1 MTDLQTAVDQLHAV
15 PLEDFVAERKR
26 LAKELRSGGDRDAA
40 AELAKLPKPSAP
52 AWALNHVA
60 REEPAAVADW
70 LEATGALRDASAHAD
85 RSSGDALRAAMA
97 AHRDATR
104 QLLATVRNRARP
116 NGRPLTEPMLDRVRD
131 LLQAATAD
139 EARAELL
146 RAGRAVEGDEDA
158 ALPDGEA
165 EDGAGKDGTET
176 GRSAKDRTE
185 TGRSAK
191 GRTETGRSSKDHTET
206 GRSSKDRSSKD
217 RTETGRSSK
226 DRSSKDRSSKDRTE
240 TRRSS
245 MSRSSKDRAADDR
258 AADDDRAAADVR
270 AAKEREAREAAEHAE
285 LERLVADVEARVS
298 DLRDAA
304 EERAAAVASAEER
317 LEEAQ
322 RALHRSE
329 SEVAAAR
336 EAAEEA
342 ADAAEHAER
351 ELRTL
356 TAKLSS

>member
-1 MTDLQTAVDQLHAV
+1 VTDLQTAVDQLHAV

-70 LEATGALRDASAHAD
+70 LEATGAVRDASAHAD

-104 QLLATVRNRARP
+104 QLLATVRDRARP

-146 RAGRAVEGDEDA
+146 RAGRAVEGEEDA
-158 ALPDGEA
+158 AQPDGDA
-165 EDGAGKDGTET
+165 EDGAGRDGTEI

-185 TGRSAK
+185 TGRSSK
-191 GRTETGRSSKDHTET
+191 DRTETG
-206 GRSSKDRSSKD
+206 RSSKD

-245 MSRSSKDRAADDR
+245 MSRSSKDRAA
-258 AADDDRAAADVR
+258 DDRAAADVR

>member
-70 LEATGALRDASAHAD
+70 LGATGALRDASTHAD

-97 AHRDATR
+97 AHREATR
-104 QLLATVRNRARP
+104 QLLATVREQARP

-146 RAGRAVEGDEDA
+146 RAGRVVEGDDEP
-158 ALPDGEA
+158 ALPAPDGKHATQPDRSSKRRSVEDRGA
-165 EDGAGKDGTET
+165 EDGASE
-176 GRSAKDRTE
+176 DRTAE
-185 TGRSAK
+185 
-191 GRTETGRSSKDHTET
+191 
-206 GRSSKDRSSKD
+206 
-217 RTETGRSSK
+217 
-226 DRSSKDRSSKDRTE
+226 
-240 TRRSS
+240 
-245 MSRSSKDRAADDR
+245 
-258 AADDDRAAADVR
+258 DRAAADEQR
-270 AAKEREAREAAEHAE
+270 AAKEREAREAAERAE
-285 LERLVADVEARVS
+285 LERLVADVEARVAE
-298 DLRDAA
+298 LRDAA
-304 EERAAAVASAEER
+304 DERAAAVASAEER

-322 RALHRSE
+322 RTLHRTE

-336 EAAEEA
+336 EAADEA

>member
-70 LEATGALRDASAHAD
+70 LEATGAVRDASAHAD

-104 QLLATVRNRARP
+104 QLLATVRDRARP

-146 RAGRAVEGDEDA
+146 RAGRAVEGEEDA
-158 ALPDGEA
+158 AQPDGDA
-165 EDGAGKDGTET
+165 EDGAGRDGTEI
-176 GRSAKDRTE
+176 GRSAKD
-185 TGRSAK
+185 
-191 GRTETGRSSKDHTET
+191 RTETGRSSKDHTET

-217 RTETGRSSK
+217 RTET
-226 DRSSKDRSSKDRTE
+226 
-240 TRRSS
+240 RRSS
-245 MSRSSKDRAADDR
+245 MSRSSKDRAA
-258 AADDDRAAADVR
+258 DDRAAADVR